1 MSWGTKVAVVLAGS
15 ALVLGVLGDL
25 LFRGQLLGLN
35 VALWM
40 FSFVVALT
48 MLLRVG
54 RAPLHQ
60 GRRFMV
66 APLLLFAALFV
77 WHDSPLLVAANLLAL
92 AAAVSMGALRRTR
105 SRLRSATLSDYGGG
119 LIAAGYSMLVGAVP
133 LLMSDIRWN
142 EVAGRMRSE
151 KIAAVARGIMIG
163 TPLLLLFGGLFV
175 AADVMFKRLLSSAIP
190 SLASSSVTHVAIVL
204 VWAWVAGGLLRD
216 LLASREEVRVLQA
229 DVFTRQGMSFR
240 LGAVEVNVALTILN
254 LLFLAFVLVQFRY
267 LFGGKGLVETQ
278 AHLTYAEYAR
288 HGFFELVAVS
298 ALTISVL
305 LLGDWLLREE
315 ESGRRI
321 FRWLA
326 VALLAL
332 LAVVMLSAL
341 QRMRLYMQQYGL
353 TELRLYATGVIV
365 WLAVV
370 CCWFAVTV
378 LRGRRHAFAIGA
390 LVAGFA
396 ATLCLNVL
404 NPEALIARTN
414 VSRPVVD
421 VAYLA
426 GLSDDAVA
434 TLVDRMSSLRPEQQR
449 RLAEALLQREAAEGD
464 WRSWNVSRAQAEQ
477 VLRER
482 RAELAALAGR

>member
-1 MSWGTKVAVVLAGS
+1 MSRETKVAVVLAGS
-15 ALVLGVLGDL
+15 TLVLGLLGDL

-35 VALWM
+35 VAIWM
-40 FSFVVALT
+40 VSFVVVLT

-54 RAPLHQ
+54 RASLHQ

-77 WHDSPLLVAANLLAL
+77 WHDSPLLVATNLLAL

-105 SRLRSATLSDYGGG
+105 PRLRSATLSDYGGG
-119 LIAAGYSMLVGAVP
+119 FIAAGYSMLVGAVP

-142 EVAGRMRSE
+142 EVVGRVRSQRV
-151 KIAAVARGIMIG
+151 AAVARGLMIG

-175 AADVMFKRLLSSAIP
+175 AADAVFKQLLSYAIP
-190 SLASSSVTHVAIVL
+190 SPDSSSMAHVATVV

-216 LLASREEVRVLQA
+216 LLVPREEHRVLRA
-229 DVFTRQGMSFR
+229 DAFTLRGLPPR
-240 LGAVEVNVALTILN
+240 LGAVEVNVALAALN

-288 HGFFELVAVS
+288 QGFFELVVVA

-315 ESGRRI
+315 GSRRA

-332 LAVVMLSAL
+332 LGVVMLSAL
-341 QRMRLYMQQYGL
+341 QRMRLYMQEYGL

-365 WLAVV
+365 WLAVISA
-370 CCWFAVTV
+370 WFAVTV
-378 LRGRRHAFAIGA
+378 LRGRRHAFALGA

-396 ATLCLNVL
+396 ATLTLNLV
-404 NPEALIARTN
+404 NPDALIARTN
-414 VSRPVVD
+414 VTRPVVD

-426 GLSDDAVA
+426 GLSDDAVP
-434 TLVDRMSSLRPEQQR
+434 TLADRMSRLRLEQQR
-449 RLAEALLQREAAEGD
+449 LLAEALLQRAAAGGD
-464 WRSWNVSRAQAEQ
+464 WRSWNLSRTQAQR
-477 VLRER
+477 VLGDH
-482 RAELAALAGR
+482 RAKLLAIAGR

>member
-1 MSWGTKVAVVLAGS
+1 MGRETKVAVVLAGS
-15 ALVLGVLGDL
+15 ALTLGVLGDL

-35 VALWM
+35 VAIWTV
-40 FSFVVALT
+40 SFVVVLT

-77 WHDSPLLVAANLLAL
+77 WHDSPLLVATNLLAL

-105 SRLRSATLSDYGGG
+105 PRLRAATLSEYGSG
-119 LIAAGYSMLVGAVP
+119 LIAAGYSMLVGAIP

-142 EVAGRMRSE
+142 EVAGRVRSQRVM
-151 KIAAVARGIMIG
+151 AVARGLLIG
-163 TPLLLLFGGLFV
+163 TPLLLLFGGLFA
-175 AADVMFKRLLSSAIP
+175 AADAVFKQLLSSVIP
-190 SLASSSVTHVAIVL
+190 SPDSSSVAHVAIV
-204 VWAWVAGGLLRD
+204 VAWAWVAGGLLRD
-216 LLASREEVRVLQA
+216 LLAPREEHRLMRA
-229 DVFTRQGMSFR
+229 EAFTLRRSPHR
-240 LGAVEVNVALTILN
+240 LGAVEVNVALVALN

-278 AHLTYAEYAR
+278 AHLTYADYAR
-288 HGFFELVAVS
+288 QGFFELVAVA

-315 ESGRRI
+315 SGRRA

-332 LAVVMLSAL
+332 LGVVMLSAL

-365 WLAVV
+365 WLAVISA
-370 CCWFAVTV
+370 WFAVTV

-396 ATLCLNVL
+396 ATLTLNVV
-404 NPEALIARTN
+404 NPDALIARTN
-414 VSRPVVD
+414 VTRPVVD

-426 GLSDDAVA
+426 GLSDDAVP
-434 TLVDRMSSLRPEQQR
+434 TLVDRMSRLRPEQQR
-449 RLAEALLQREAAEGD
+449 LLAEALLQRAAAGGD
-464 WRSWNVSRAQAEQ
+464 WRSWNVSRAQAQ
-477 VLRER
+477 RVLGDHRARLLTIAR
-482 RAELAALAGR
+482 R